1 MNNTNN
7 LHSADGSILGFLYQ
21 IERAL
26 QWLSSSDLTAFVG
39 VEVDDDITV
48 KLINGDDIETIYEQA
63 KHSQTSRIPYADRS
77 IDLWKTLSIWIE
89 AVTSNKINIEH
100 SLLSFLTNK
109 RIPNNRLAIK
119 LKNESLGGV
128 DNLKNKNANIIKMAN
143 ELKEIA
149 AKLPKTVK
157 PYGQVVI
164 DCPIS
169 ILIKVIDKIT
179 VLDNNYNHITKD
191 VKTAIRNNLSI
202 SEDIPFDYIYQG
214 LFGFV
219 SDSLIMNWR
228 NREPGWVSVKA
239 FNQQYTQLLTE
250 FKKKSF
256 FEKAVD
262 SLPVDSKDIARNRGK
277 IYVEQL
283 KKIGCSESEVIE
295 AIHDFVR
302 AASER
307 SRFAQDGEISKQKF
321 DSYFEDLM
329 NHWTSISRPKF
340 KFAEPKKFTQVGY
353 EVYYHSLL
361 YKGKLNNYEPEQGY
375 THKGSY
381 HYLADQVKIGWHP
394 EWEILKDKEKRKKD
408 AK

>member
-21 IERAL
+21 IERAML
-26 QWLSSSDLTAFVG
+26 WLSSSDIETSVG

-48 KLINGDDIETIYEQA
+48 KLIEGEDITTIYEQA

-77 IDLWKTLSIWIE
+77 VDLWKTLSIWVE
-89 AVTSNKINIEH
+89 ATTSNRIDIKH
-100 SLLSFLTNK
+100 SIFSFLTNK
-109 RIPNNRLAIK
+109 RLPNSRLVIR
-119 LKNESLGGV
+119 LKNEKFS
-128 DNLKNKNANIIKMAN
+128 NEENEKNNNKVIIALAN

-157 PYGQVVI
+157 SYGQIVT
-164 DCPIS
+164 DCPIDT
-169 ILIKVIDKIT
+169 LIKIIDKIT
-179 VLDNNYNHITKD
+179 VLDSHYSHVTKD
-191 VKTAIRNNLSI
+191 VKAAMRNNLSI
-202 SEDIPFDYIYQG
+202 SEDIPFDYIYRG

-228 NREPGWVSVKA
+228 DRVPGWISVKA
-239 FNQQYTQLLTE
+239 FNQQYTQLLTD

-256 FEKAVD
+256 FEKTVD
-262 SLPVDSKDIARNRGK
+262 SLPVDSKDIAKNKGK

-283 KKIGCSESEVIE
+283 KKIGCSEREVIE

-321 DSYFEDLM
+321 DLYFEDLM
-329 NHWTSISRPKF
+329 NHWTGISRPKF
-340 KFAEPKKFTQVGY
+340 KFANPQHFIQVGY

-381 HYLADQVKIGWHP
+381 HYLADQIKIGWHP
-394 EWEILKDKEKRKKD
+394 EWEALKEKPKKND
-408 AK
+408 TK